1 MGSTFRTIGFTI
13 IAGFAAPALPA
24 GGDAAGYAPAAS
36 DGHKTHVK
44 LDARYSPGPDASFMD
59 WCRQPFPGGAGS
71 HSLAGH
77 SANQIMAS
85 DGLQLQGIR
94 RIDVTRASTLDQGIN
109 RSFGPRDFYSSA
121 ALYDGR
127 ERVLETSLRVR
138 GAGQN
143 IALEPRAQRP
153 TGQRESGQGF
163 GAARR
168 PESSTFLMMLLG
180 VGLMLFVVRRR
191 I

>member
-1 MGSTFRTIGFTI
+1 
-13 IAGFAAPALPA
+13 
-24 GGDAAGYAPAAS
+24 
-36 DGHKTHVK
+36 
-44 LDARYSPGPDASFMD
+44 
-59 WCRQPFPGGAGS
+59 
-71 HSLAGH
+71 
-77 SANQIMAS
+77 
-85 DGLQLQGIR
+85 
-94 RIDVTRASTLDQGIN
+94 
-109 RSFGPRDFYSSA
+109 
-121 ALYDGR
+121 LYDGR

-138 GAGQN
+138 PADQS
-143 IALEPRAQRP
+143 ITLEPRAQRP